1 MLILLEIT
9 TNLFTPVFCKNDRVL
24 FANRFPE
31 NGEIAVFMKSG
42 KAYLRKFIEE
52 EDGYCLKSLNGRGF
66 DILLRRMDEVDCIGT
81 CIGIVRA

>member
-1 MLILLEIT
+1 
-9 TNLFTPVFCKNDRVL
+9 
-24 FANRFPE
+24 
-31 NGEIAVFMKSG
+31 MKSG

-52 EDGYCLKSLNGRGF
+52 EDGYCLKSLNGRDF